1 MKVLIV
7 EDNKEVAEYL
17 KSRLTEEGF
26 VVEVVFDGEKGSEL
40 ARTKFFDLVVLDL
53 GLPKK
58 NGLVVLKEIRESKRV
73 TPVLILS
80 VRSEIPDRVSLLNSG
95 ADDFMVK
102 PFSFEE
108 LMARVRALMR
118 RPPVILSES
127 LTYGDVVI
135 DSTAQS
141 VVRGGREIAL
151 TRKEFLLLEFFV
163 RNAGKLVS
171 RGMITEQLWE
181 QKGGEFSN
189 SIETHILNLRRK
201 LNAGNKKNLIVTIP
215 ARGYKL
221 VY

>member
-151 TRKEFLLLEFFV
+151 TRKEFLQPVLGL
-163 RNAGKLVS
+163 
-171 RGMITEQLWE
+171 
-181 QKGGEFSN
+181 
-189 SIETHILNLRRK
+189 
-201 LNAGNKKNLIVTIP
+201 
-215 ARGYKL
+215 
-221 VY
+221 